1 MKDELKKLDP
11 LSRRAFAERTA
22 KTALGLS
29 LAPAVSSII
38 AQNPTPGK
46 AKHVIYMYMAGGM
59 THLDTFDPKPGA
71 DTQGQT
77 GAIETGVPGIKVS
90 EYMPKVAENFKDI
103 ALVRTLN
110 QKTGS
115 HGAGSYWM
123 QTGYNESAAIKHPN
137 MGAWAQKMLGKQ
149 HDQIP
154 DTVYIGGGA
163 EPGAGFFGPAYSPLP
178 IGNAAGGL
186 PNSKPPVD
194 NSRMNERMEALEGL
208 NRDFLNKYKTED
220 VQAYAEFYDNT
231 IEFLRGKDLEV
242 FDLSKEKQEKRQL
255 YGNGRFGQSLLLAS
269 RLVKSGVRFV
279 KVTNGGWDMHGDLWN
294 RAPNAIGQVDAG
306 IGALIQDLKAE
317 GLFDSTLL
325 VLTTE
330 FGRTPNINARG
341 GRDHYPR
348 AFSGMLAGGG
358 IQGGQAFGTTDRRGI
373 AVEEDPCS
381 PEDFNATIATAL
393 GLPLDKRTFAPNG
406 RPFMVGNGGTP
417 MAPLLGLG

>member
-1 MKDELKKLDP
+1 MKDQLNKLDP

-22 KTALGLS
+22 KAALGLS
-29 LAPAVSSII
+29 LIPAANSLV
-38 AQNPTPGK
+38 AAGAGK
-46 AKHVIYMYMAGGM
+46 AKHVIYLYMAGGM

-77 GAIETGVPGIKVS
+77 PAIDTGVAGIKIS
-90 EYMPKVAENFKDI
+90 GYMPKIAERFKDV
-103 ALVRTLN
+103 ALIRGFT

-123 QTGYNESAAIKHPN
+123 QTGFSESAAIKHPN

-149 HDQIP
+149 HPQIP

-178 IGNAAGGL
+178 IGNASGGL
-186 PNSKPPVD
+186 PNSKLPVD
-194 NSRMNERMEALEGL
+194 QKRFDTRMDALANLNES
-208 NRDFLNKYKTED
+208 FLKKYDTDD
-220 VQAYAEFYDNT
+220 VTAYKEFYDNT
-231 IEFLRGKDLEV
+231 IEFLRGEDLDV
-242 FDLSKEKQEKRQL
+242 FDLGKEPQEKRQA
-255 YGNGRFGQSLLLAS
+255 YGNGGFGQGLLLAK

-294 RAPNAIGQVDAG
+294 RAPNAIGNIDNGVA
-306 IGALIQDLKAE
+306 ALIDDLKAE
-317 GLFDSTLL
+317 GLFDSTLI

-348 AFSGMLAGGG
+348 AFSGMMAGGG
-358 IQGGQAFGTTDRRGI
+358 ILGGQAFGKTDSRGI
-373 AVEEDPCS
+373 AIEEDPCP
-381 PEDFNATIATAL
+381 PEDFNATLAAAM

-406 RPFMVGNGGTP
+406 RPFLVANEGKPITQFFG
-417 MAPLLGLG
+417 